1 MSEEK
6 KSAFKVSDRRKF
18 TVEGDTRPDAVPAA
32 PQQSSTATATPPPS
46 APPQD
51 NPAAHQHAGL
61 GGEPDIPVAEIRPE
75 VTSPKTPSAEEAT
88 AGHDAYKQ
96 STAFLDAELHAQY
109 GPGVSK
115 EMEATFGRILEP
127 FYVTALMQLGVMGQ
141 QGEQRQVDIVGAR
154 QTIDTLTLLH
164 DKLKGNLTSEEENF
178 IQTMLYQLRLTY
190 VDIST
195 AVARAAQAGPPPGGG
210 GSGFN
215 NPLR

>member
-18 TVEGDTRPDAVPAA
+18 TVEGDTRPDAAPEA
-32 PQQSSTATATPPPS
+32 PQQSSTATAPPPS
-46 APPQD
+46 AAPQD

-61 GGEPDIPVAEIRPE
+61 GADADIPVAEIRPE

-88 AGHDAYKQ
+88 AGHDAYKE
-96 STAFLDAELHAQY
+96 STASLDAELHAQY

-141 QGEQRQVDIVGAR
+141 QGEQRQVDIIGAR

-164 DKLKGNLTSEEENF
+164 EKMKGNLNAEEENF
-178 IQTMLYQLRLTY
+178 VQTMLYQLRLTY
-190 VDIST
+190 VDISS

-210 GSGFN
+210 GSGFDT
-215 NPLR
+215 PLR

>member
-1 MSEEK
+1 
-6 KSAFKVSDRRKF
+6 
-18 TVEGDTRPDAVPAA
+18 
-32 PQQSSTATATPPPS
+32 
-46 APPQD
+46 
-51 NPAAHQHAGL
+51 
-61 GGEPDIPVAEIRPE
+61 
-75 VTSPKTPSAEEAT
+75 VTSPKTPTAEEAT

-127 FYVTALMQLGVMGQ
+127 FYVTALMQLGMMGQ
-141 QGEQRQVDIVGAR
+141 QGEQRQVDIIGAR

-164 DKLKGNLTSEEENF
+164 DKMKGNLNSEEENF

-190 VDIST
+190 VDISN
-195 AVARAAQAGPPPGGG
+195 AVARAAQSGPPPGGS

-215 NPLR
+215 TPLK